1 MSTAVPIS
9 GRLAMSR
16 SPSLWVFATA
26 AGAATIITS
35 TAINPV
41 RNTGC
46 SFPNQTR
53 KFRELDLPN
62 SFRNGHTKQ
71 SSNRKLTESSDSVR
85 RVARESNGEGRVTI
99 AEIADAAGVSVP
111 TVSKVVNGRSDVAPA
126 TRARVERLLHERGY
140 RRRAPSRERRPALL
154 DVVFNELESPWA
166 IEIIRGVEEVA
177 REHELGVVLSAQEGP
192 GALGRSWV
200 DAVASRRTAGVVLVV
215 SELSE
220 EQAARLTARRI
231 PFVVVDPSGEPAPD
245 VPSVGATNW
254 KGGLEATRHLLELGH
269 RRIGVIGGP
278 PTMLCSRA
286 RVDGYRA
293 ALETAG
299 IPVDPDLIRYGDF
312 HVQRAYEE
320 GRALLTL
327 PERPTAIFAG
337 SDLQAFGLY
346 EAARVLGLHVPEDL
360 SVIGFDDLPMARWA
374 WPPLTTI
381 RQPLTEMA
389 ATATRLVLGQ
399 EGERRIELATS
410 LVVRQSTAPL

>member
-1 MSTAVPIS
+1 V
-9 GRLAMSR
+9 
-16 SPSLWVFATA
+16 
-26 AGAATIITS
+26 
-35 TAINPV
+35 
-41 RNTGC
+41 
-46 SFPNQTR
+46 TR
-53 KFRELDLPN
+53 EHD
-62 SFRNGHTKQ
+62 
-71 SSNRKLTESSDSVR
+71 
-85 RVARESNGEGRVTI
+85 GEARVTI
-99 AEIADAAGVSVP
+99 ADIADAAGVSVP
-111 TVSKVVNGRSDVAPA
+111 TVSKVVNGRSDVAPE
-126 TRARVERLLHERGY
+126 TRERVERLMHEHGY
-140 RRRAPSRERRPALL
+140 RRRAPSRNRQAALL

-177 REHELGVVLSAQEGP
+177 REHDLGVVLSAQEGP
-192 GALGRSWV
+192 GALGRSWI

-231 PFVVVDPSGEPAPD
+231 PFVVVDPAGEPAPD

-254 KGGLEATRHLLELGH
+254 NGGLTATRHLLELGH
-269 RRIGVIGGP
+269 RRVGMIGGP
-278 PTMLCSRA
+278 RDMLCSRA

-299 IPVDPDLIRYGDF
+299 VRVDPELIRHGDF
-312 HVQRAYEE
+312 HVERAYQE
-320 GRALLTL
+320 GRKLLALSD
-327 PERPTAIFAG
+327 RPTAIFAG

-346 EAARVLGLHVPEDL
+346 EAARVLGLQVPQHL

-399 EGERRIELATS
+399 GGERRVELATS
-410 LVVRQSTAPL
+410 LVVRQSTAPPEGSYPS